1 MSGSVGRS
9 RRSVLAAEL
18 AIVAIITGVVPAAAG
33 AAAAGPAAAG
43 TLTMSPS
50 TDLVDEQQVTV
61 SGSGWRP
68 GAQVAVLMCLAA
80 DTTDAGCDFGTAKDG
95 RVAEDGTFRLR
106 YAVERVLDPKAYEP
120 TDCVEAPEGCA
131 VVAFDVAAPGER
143 AVAPVA
149 FDPTVPLPHPLDITL
164 RVRRVGY
171 VRETGQAVVEGTVA
185 CNRTGF
191 AEVDV
196 DLAQDTP
203 DVIGSGRTFVRA
215 CGPEATRWRV
225 VVVAQDGN
233 VFTPHRAAAVVRAG
247 TGDGDEFADEIAVVY
262 VDLGGRPA

>member
-1 MSGSVGRS
+1 MA
-9 RRSVLAAEL
+9 VLAVFL
-18 AIVAIITGVVPAAAG
+18 AVFLAGAAPAAAL
-33 AAAAGPAAAG
+33 AGPTGAV
-43 TLTMSPS
+43 TVTPS

-80 DTTDAGCDFGTAKDG
+80 DTGDAGCDFGTAKDG
-95 RVAEDGTFRLR
+95 RVEEDGTFRLR

-120 TDCVEAPEGCA
+120 TDCVEAQEGCA

-143 AVAPVA
+143 AVVPVS
-149 FDPTVPLPHPLDITL
+149 FDPTVPLPHPLDISI

-171 VRETGQAVVEGTVA
+171 VRATGQAVVEGTVA
-185 CNRTGF
+185 CNRTGL

-215 CGPEATRWRV
+215 CGPEASPWRV

-233 VFTPHRAAAVVRAG
+233 VFAPHRAAAVVRAIIV
-247 TGDGDEFADEIAVVY
+247 DGDESAEEIAVAY
-262 VDLGGRPA
+262 VDLGGR